1 MSPTSFDPAPF
12 SARRQTLLKQ
22 LGDGVAL
29 IPTAPERVRNRDS
42 LYPYRFDSYFWYLT
56 GFPEPEAALV
66 LVGGETPRTLLFC
79 REKNVERE
87 IWDGFRYGPATACEA
102 FGVDEA
108 YPIDE
113 LEQRLPELIADRA
126 VLWHALGHDP
136 DWDRKITG
144 ALGTV
149 RTQSRA
155 GKRAPAQIR
164 DPRELLDRLRL
175 IKDAHELDC
184 LRRAADIA
192 SAGHARAMRT
202 CRPGLPEYALEAE
215 LIYEFRRQG
224 ASGHSF
230 PPIVAGG
237 ASACVLHYVN
247 NDKILAEGTLVLV
260 DAGCEFAGYAADI
273 TRTYPVSGHFSAAQR
288 DVYEVVLAA
297 QQAAVAAIAPG
308 VPFIAY
314 HEAALRVLVQGMVD
328 LGLLGGEVDGLIES
342 EAYKPFY
349 MHRTGHWLGLDVHDA
364 GDYKT
369 DGEWTLLATGM
380 TLTVEPGLYIAPGS
394 DAPAP
399 LQGIGIRI
407 EDDVLV
413 TAAGAEV
420 YTSAPRSVA
429 AIEEAM
435 RSE

>member
-1 MSPTSFDPAPF
+1 MDRTPLDPAPI
-12 SARRQTLLKQ
+12 SERRQALLKQ

-87 IWDGFRYGPATACEA
+87 IWDGFRYGPAAARDA

-126 VLWHALGHDP
+126 TLWHALGHDP

-288 DVYEVVLAA
+288 D
-297 QQAAVAAIAPG
+297 G
-308 VPFIAY
+308 
-314 HEAALRVLVQGMVD
+314 
-328 LGLLGGEVDGLIES
+328 
-342 EAYKPFY
+342 
-349 MHRTGHWLGLDVHDA
+349 
-364 GDYKT
+364 
-369 DGEWTLLATGM
+369 
-380 TLTVEPGLYIAPGS
+380 
-394 DAPAP
+394 
-399 LQGIGIRI
+399 
-407 EDDVLV
+407 
-413 TAAGAEV
+413 
-420 YTSAPRSVA
+420 
-429 AIEEAM
+429 
-435 RSE
+435 